1 MESKLQDAI
10 RSATSALANMA
21 DEAGKLSQE
30 FSELKE
36 RVDRQEEFNR
46 KMKTI
51 FDEFYGGQG

>member
-10 RSATSALANMA
+10 REAANALAIMA

-30 FSELKE
+30 LSKLEA
-36 RVDRQEEFNR
+36 RVDRQDEFNR

-51 FDEFYGGQG
+51 FDEYYGGQG

>member
-10 RSATSALANMA
+10 RSAADALANMA
-21 DEAGKLSQE
+21 NEAEKLSQE
-30 FSELKE
+30 LSELKV
-36 RVDRQEEFNR
+36 RVDRQDEFNR

>member
-10 RSATSALANMA
+10 RGAASALVNMA

-30 FSELKE
+30 FSELKV
-36 RVDRQEEFNR
+36 RVDRQDKFNR

>member
-10 RSATSALANMA
+10 REAANALASMA

-30 FSELKE
+30 LSRLKG
-36 RVDRQEEFNR
+36 RVDRQDEFNR

-51 FDEFYGGQG
+51 FDEYYGGQG

>member
-10 RSATSALANMA
+10 RSAAGALVNMA

-30 FSELKE
+30 LSELKV
-36 RVDRQEEFNR
+36 RVDRQDEFNR